1 MKIINKFFLTIIG
14 VIYILVA
21 FILQLVFFVLYP
33 VKVYG
38 KKNLKY
44 KGGAIVASNHFSNLD
59 IVLLVANFFKN
70 TFSRKLL
77 AKKELAKF
85 KPFGYILAGG
95 GAIFINRG
103 KVDLQ
108 AVREVD
114 SQLKKGKKVVMFPEG
129 TRNKTG
135 STDMQEI
142 KSGVIFFAKKSGCP
156 IIPVRMEKR
165 ARIFRRT
172 KIYIGEPYMVGEQGK
187 LSTEEEVQILESKF
201 NNLIPSQN

>member
-1 MKIINKFFLTIIG
+1 MKIINKFFLGIIG
-14 VIYILVA
+14 VIYIFVA
-21 FILQLVFFVLYP
+21 FILQLLFFVLYP

-38 KKNLKY
+38 RKNLKY

-59 IVLLVANFFKN
+59 IVILVVNFFKN

-85 KPFGYILAGG
+85 KPFGYILLGG

-103 KVDLQ
+103 KVDLK

-114 SQLKKGKKVVMFPEG
+114 AALKNNKKIVMFPEG

-135 STDMQEI
+135 STSMQEI

-156 IIPVRMEKR
+156 IIPIRIEKKPR
-165 ARIFRRT
+165 LFRLT
-172 KIYIGEPYMVGEQGK
+172 KIYIGEPYKVGDNGE
-187 LSTEEEVQILESKF
+187 LSTGEEVEILEEKF
-201 NNLIPSQN
+201 KELNVN